1 MRTTMLSLVAAAACL
16 PFAVGC
22 SQNSQVVRG
31 QQPEFAPPAE
41 NVIYGDEYGDEDC
54 DECDRHGR
62 HGRGCHC
69 RKCRPYCVP
78 NDLVYPPPGDAPA
91 VVQYPYYTVKGPDCF
106 FHK

>member
-1 MRTTMLSLVAAAACL
+1 MRSALLTLVAAAACL

-31 QQPEFAPPAE
+31 QQPEYGPPAE
-41 NVIYGDEYGDEDC
+41 NVIYGDYCEDDG
-54 DECDRHGR
+54 DECDSRCHR
-62 HGRGCHC
+62 RGCRC
-69 RKCRPYCVP
+69 CKCRPYCIP

-91 VVQYPYYTVKGPDCF
+91 IVQYPYYTVKGPDCF